1 LRSWMQTA
9 GAPNSEMVSSFYESR
24 SDAQAIKPRLT
35 QNDIMAISDHPL
47 DSILLVSRGS
57 GYTQFAGLPIPI
69 RCTWPITRKDNDHLK
84 TKPWPT
90 FEELGVAIESGV
102 SPLDIERAR
111 DAEIAQE
118 NFGLLQSLN
127 AQRT

>member
-1 LRSWMQTA
+1 M
-9 GAPNSEMVSSFYESR
+9 
-24 SDAQAIKPRLT
+24 
-35 QNDIMAISDHPL
+35 
-47 DSILLVSRGS
+47 
-57 GYTQFAGLPIPI
+57 
-69 RCTWPITRKDNDHLK
+69 
-84 TKPWPT
+84 PWPT
-90 FEELGVAIESGV
+90 FEELGGLGVAIESGV